1 MEHQTKGG
9 YERMADKKLEKET
22 HPYRIDNS
30 RINKA
35 EYVED
40 CLNCPYDD
48 CYDACHKR
56 MLKGK
61 RREK

>member
-1 MEHQTKGG
+1 
-9 YERMADKKLEKET
+9 MADKKLEKET